1 MGTRDRW
8 IKHENLSK
16 HKKVVKRKCR
26 EHGLTCHGSF
36 PAIPAAYDIK
46 AKVHESTTLRS
57 FCPRKNAPALAARS
71 VGGPDCA

>member
-8 IKHENLSK
+8 IKHENLSE
-16 HKKVVKRKCR
+16 HKVVKRKCR
-26 EHGLTCHGSF
+26 EDGLTCHGSF

-46 AKVHESTTLRS
+46 AKVLESTTLRS